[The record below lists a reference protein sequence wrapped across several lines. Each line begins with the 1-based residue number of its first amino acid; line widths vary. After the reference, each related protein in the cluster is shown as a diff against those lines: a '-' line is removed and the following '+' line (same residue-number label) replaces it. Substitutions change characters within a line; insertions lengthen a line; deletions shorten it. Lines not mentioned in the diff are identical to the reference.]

1 VRVKEMKEKDIQRI
15 NELARKSKT
24 QGLTEAEKAEQKKL
38 RMEFVADVK
47 ANLRSQLNNISIVEK
62 DGSITDLGETVGKKK
77 PVRLEEIE

>member
-1 VRVKEMKEKDIQRI
+1 MKEKDIQRI

-47 ANLRSQLNNISIVEK
+47 ANLRSQLNNISIVEQ

>member
-1 VRVKEMKEKDIQRI
+1 MKEKDIQRI

>member
-1 VRVKEMKEKDIQRI
+1 MKEKDIQRI

-77 PVRLEEIE
+77 PVRLEEIG

>member
-1 VRVKEMKEKDIQRI
+1 MKEKDIQRI

-24 QGLTEAEKAEQKKL
+24 QGLTEVEKAEQKKL

>member
-1 VRVKEMKEKDIQRI
+1 MKEKDIQRI

-77 PVRLEEIE
+77 PVRREEIE

>member
-1 VRVKEMKEKDIQRI
+1 MKEKYIQRI
-15 NELARKSKT
+15 NELALKSKT